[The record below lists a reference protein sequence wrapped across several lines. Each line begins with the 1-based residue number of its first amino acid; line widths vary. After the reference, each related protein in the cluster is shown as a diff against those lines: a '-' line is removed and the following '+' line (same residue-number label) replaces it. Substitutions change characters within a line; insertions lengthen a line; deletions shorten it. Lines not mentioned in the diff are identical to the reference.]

1 MKLILLVV
9 YIVNIHR
16 NSALLKKP
24 LTQKPKIRGA
34 GFSVSFAVIDT
45 LPFAFF

>member
-16 NSALLKKP
+16 NSALLKALDP
-24 LTQKPKIRGA
+24 ETQKQGS
-34 GFSVSFAVIDT
+34 SVLGLVCGY
-45 LPFAFF
+45 